1 MEEGSETTDK
11 WRYVVALGKFF
22 VHLIFPGMT
31 KALSV
36 LVPAMVFQLQVDY
49 TTVGFLVPMQYGVL
63 YVACPLSN
71 YLATKFGHR
80 CVSSI
85 GGFLSGVS
93 MMGAFFS
100 QSAMTIGISFFF
112 TGLFSSPLRQ
122 SSTVML
128 REHFGEK
135 YGVAITFTQ
144 MGGLLGGVILP
155 YVTALCLD
163 AYGMRGAMLCLS
175 GIFFY
180 HAAIGATFR
189 APRSPTVRN
198 NTRHVGGE
206 EDIEGSTL
214 LQGQEDE
221 IYLRENN
228 LRHDDESI
236 STYDN
241 SRDECWIPKDGE
253 AQKSNPTRNLMV
265 EFLTWILP
273 MDFMREERIFIFL
286 FIPCYILDDISFAIW
301 IIFSPSYGVSV
312 GLDEKEAVYL
322 PIVGSLGG
330 FVGRLVL
337 IGILYKHPHLTPHA
351 FSVNAA
357 VSSIAMLAHPLSS
370 SLVHLLICS
379 FFAGFGFYGL
389 VSSFY
394 ATLPLRLKN
403 DNFPIASSIIFLTSG
418 VILLLSGTLA
428 GLFYEHFGSF
438 KTVFIAMGVFSMISC
453 VVFSSYLFVD
463 AMLKRRPSTEIG

>member
-1 MEEGSETTDK
+1 MVEGSETADK
-11 WRYVVALGKFF
+11 WRYVVALGKF
-22 VHLIFPGMT
+22 VIHLIFPGMT

-93 MMGAFFS
+93 MIGAFFS
-100 QSAMTIGISFFF
+100 QSAMTLGCSFFF

-135 YGVAITFTQ
+135 YGMAITFSQ
-144 MGGLLGGVILP
+144 MGGQIGGIILP
-155 YVTALCLD
+155 YITAQCLD
-163 AYGMRGAMLCLS
+163 AYGMRGALLCLS

-189 APRSPTVRN
+189 APRLPKVK
-198 NTRHVGGE
+198 E
-206 EDIEGSTL
+206 KKDIEGSTL

-221 IYLRENN
+221 TYLRGNN
-228 LRHDDESI
+228 LRPEGESL
-236 STYDN
+236 STYVN
-241 SRDECWIPKDGE
+241 SSDECWMPKDGE
-253 AQKSNPTRNLMV
+253 PQKSNSTRNLI
-265 EFLTWILP
+265 ENFLSWILP
-273 MDFMREERIFIFL
+273 VDFLREERVFIFL
-286 FIPCYILDDISFAIW
+286 YIPCHILNEISFFTW
-301 IIFSPSYGVSV
+301 LIFSPSYGVSV
-312 GLDEKEAVYL
+312 RLHEKEAVYL

-337 IGILYKHPHLTPHA
+337 IGILYKHPHLAPHA

-357 VSSIAMLAHPLSS
+357 VSSIAMFAHPVSS

-389 VSSFY
+389 SSSYY
-394 ATLPLRLKN
+394 ATLALRLKN
-403 DNFPIASSIIFLTSG
+403 DNFPIASAITFMTSG
-418 VILLLSGTLA
+418 VVLLLSGTLA

-438 KTVFIAMGVFSMISC
+438 KTIFIAMGVFSVISC
-453 VVFSSYLFVD
+453 GVFSSYFFVD
-463 AMLKRRPSTEIG
+463 ARLKRRSSTEIAG